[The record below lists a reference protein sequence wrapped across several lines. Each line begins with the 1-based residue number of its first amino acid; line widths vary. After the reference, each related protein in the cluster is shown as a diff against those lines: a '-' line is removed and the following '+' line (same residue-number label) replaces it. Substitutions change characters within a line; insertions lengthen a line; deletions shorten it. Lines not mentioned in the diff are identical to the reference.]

1 MRRLVTLHS
10 SSAAMSTSKR
20 QLCFR
25 LVEDGNRIDSARL
38 SSSAEVVV
46 AIETDAAR
54 EGEDDP
60 YGTRDENKGAQQ
72 FVGIHRTIL
81 ESMFNFARWTP
92 IRDGAL
98 SEIAALRAS
107 CRAFLVVRR

>member
-1 MRRLVTLHS
+1 
-10 SSAAMSTSKR
+10 
-20 QLCFR
+20 
-25 LVEDGNRIDSARL
+25 VEDGNRIESARL

-60 YGTRDENKGAQQ
+60 YGTRDENKG
-72 FVGIHRTIL
+72 TIP
-81 ESMFNFARWTP
+81 ESIFNFARWTP

-98 SEIAALRAS
+98 SEIAAMRAS